1 IKFSDY
7 CNNIHF
13 LLIIKNINPMAQNTI
28 LIKCWLLT
36 LTNGKLIGFNAH
48 DQDIVINNLKYYSN
62 SSEVSA
68 IVQSLDNPHNSFEFR
83 TILNHEAIKLSE
95 VMAGLYD
102 NAWVEIFL
110 IDLNNQD
117 KKIWTQKGLISE
129 IKI

>member
-1 IKFSDY
+1 
-7 CNNIHF
+7 
-13 LLIIKNINPMAQNTI
+13 MAQNTI

-36 LTNGKLIGFNAH
+36 LTNGKLIGFNDH

-68 IVQSLDNPHNSFEFR
+68 IAQSLDNPHNSFEFR

-117 KKIWTQKGLISE
+117 KKI
-129 IKI
+129 